1 MPDHPFH
8 VAGGVF
14 LGHSPARPEINASF
28 LTRPQAELPD
38 LPEAAS
44 TSRRRKLWEIP
55 HKFHCPVVGSCFA
68 VKELRSLMH
77 KVMHLPRD
85 TSDFV
90 LHTTAVGAC
99 ENRSRLAELLHKTL
113 EKRYALTIRRFAAS
127 KTADGVRQLW
137 REATASGVEL
147 PGALW
152 AAWTHPACDSLLEHE
167 IYGDIHMIQH
177 QVGTGARADLK
188 TLQALRTENAE
199 LRRQVNVLRQDAEAA
214 RHEKAGETRALGE
227 RLTELRAEQA
237 GRDACIARLSAE
249 LERLR
254 DSVPELRQRQALARR
269 AEDADARATALAA
282 QCREQAETVDRLQRR
297 LAELAPADNRQAEDT
312 SLPDSTDETLRTGRL
327 RIARRQ
333 VRALCRR
340 PFRGGGRL
348 PRGGRAPGRA
358 LPAPR
363 RRPGR
368 KPAPYRQRPR
378 RSRPRHLP
386 GGLHQPQRLLARER
400 AMQAH
405 RQALP
410 VRQTQRRIEFWPGH
424 RRPVRRGAGGGDHR
438 LTISAAPLPRC

>member
-14 LGHSPARPEINASF
+14 LGHSPARPEIDASF

-199 LRRQVNVLRQDAEAA
+199 LRRQVDVLRQDAEAA

-312 SLPDSTDETLRTGRL
+312 SLPDSTDETLRTAACESLDGKC
-327 RIARRQ
+327 
-333 VRALCRR
+333 VLCV
-340 PFRGGGRL
+340 GGRSGAVGAY
-348 PRGGRAPGRA
+348 REAVERQGGRF
-358 LPAPR
+358 L
-363 RRPGR
+363 
-368 KPAPYRQRPR
+368 
-378 RSRPRHLP
+378 HHD
-386 GGLHQPQRLLARER
+386 GGLEESLHRIDSALAAADLVICQVGCISHNAYWRVKEQCKR
-400 AMQAH
+400 TGKPCVLVKRSGVSSFGRVIAD
-405 RQALP
+405 LCGEEP
-410 VRQTQRRIEFWPGH
+410 VVATTG
-424 RRPVRRGAGGGDHR
+424 
-438 LTISAAPLPRC
+438 